1 MMDVSDTVLT
11 TEIRDRVMR
20 LTITREAR
28 RNAMNA
34 EVQHGISAALTRAVE
49 GGDVGV
55 VVLTGAG
62 DRAFCSGAD
71 LAPDSV
77 AFRQDFS
84 RIGTPFT
91 NLLRQ
96 VRDLPLPLVGRING
110 HCMAGGMGL
119 MAMCDMVVAADH
131 ARFGLPEVKIGV
143 FPMVVTSV
151 LRALMPERA
160 FAELALTG
168 EPITAAEAHRLGLVN
183 HVAPGAELDA
193 KVDWLV
199 GRLLDKSPTA
209 IRRGK
214 YALRKTEAM
223 NFDEALA
230 FLETQIGVL
239 ALTEDA
245 REGRAAFNEKRRPA
259 WTGR

>member
-131 ARFGLPEVKIGV
+131 ALFGLPEVKIGV

-168 EPITAAEAHRLGLVN
+168 EPITAAEAHRLN
-183 HVAPGAELDA
+183 AELGNPA
-193 KVDWLV
+193 
-199 GRLLDKSPTA
+199 
-209 IRRGK
+209 
-214 YALRKTEAM
+214 
-223 NFDEALA
+223 
-230 FLETQIGVL
+230 
-239 ALTEDA
+239 A
-245 REGRAAFNEKRRPA
+245 R
-259 WTGR
+259 T

>member
-1 MMDVSDTVLT
+1 MDVTEPVLAV
-11 TEIRDRVMR
+11 ELRDRVMR

-34 EVQHGISAALTRAVE
+34 EVQHGIAAALRRAVA
-49 GGDVGV
+49 GGEVGV

-62 DRAFCSGAD
+62 DRAFCAGAD
-71 LAPDSV
+71 LAPGAT
-77 AFRQDFS
+77 AFAQDFS

-91 NLLRQ
+91 DLLRQ
-96 VRDLPLPLVGRING
+96 VRELPLPLIARVNG

-119 MAMCDMVVAADH
+119 MAMCDLVVAADH
-131 ARFGLPEVKIGV
+131 ALFGLPEVKVGV

-160 FAELALTG
+160 FAEMALTG

-183 HVAPGAELDA
+183 HVVPAAALDA
-193 KVDWLV
+193 KVDWLA

-214 YALRKTEAM
+214 YALRRTEAM
-223 NFDEALA
+223 SFEEALA